1 MQGVSGIMVL
11 FFMALALVTLLVL
24 YGAVK
29 LYVRMLRGKVVDRG
43 TDVDFVVGT
52 FQGLV
57 AQLKEKERELEVLRR
72 HAEERA
78 GIMEDYNEN
87 ILQSVPTGVIS
98 LDESD
103 RVVKVNSSA
112 ERILGVRASE
122 IIGTPVSEVF
132 RGGLEPRVLGS
143 VERGE
148 TPYVAASGR
157 RLWLGFSLSPLLD
170 SEKRPIGRL
179 LIFTDLTELKA
190 LQSQAELRK
199 RLSSLGEMAA
209 GIAHELRNSMGVIS
223 GYTRLLSGKATPELK
238 GAVEAVSQEVSV
250 MDSIIS
256 DFLSFARPRE
266 PELAELNLRSL
277 AEECVRN
284 IVGERKDIEVTM
296 GIDEDLVIRADPVLL
311 RQAFANLAQNA
322 LQAQRDGG
330 SISFSARQDA
340 DSVYITVADEG
351 HGIDEAIRDRIFLP
365 FFTTKEKG
373 TGLGLAM
380 VHRIIESHGGSIEL
394 ESGSMGTTFRLRLPL
409 RKE

>member
-1 MQGVSGIMVL
+1 MVL
-11 FFMALALVTLLVL
+11 FLMALALAALLVL
-24 YGAVK
+24 YGVVK
-29 LYVRMLRGKVVDRG
+29 LYAKVLRGRASDG
-43 TDVDFVVGT
+43 SSDVDFVVGT

-57 AQLKEKERELEVLRR
+57 AQLKDKEREIEVHRR

-78 GIMEDYNEN
+78 GRMEDYNEN

-98 LDESD
+98 LDGDD

-112 ERILGVRASE
+112 ERIMGVRAPDV
-122 IIGTPVSEVF
+122 IGSPVSEVF
-132 RGGLEPRVLGS
+132 RGGLDPRALGS
-143 VERGE
+143 IERGE
-148 TPYVAASGR
+148 TSYVAASGR

-170 SEKRPIGRL
+170 SGKRPIGRL

-223 GYTRLLSGKATPELK
+223 GYTRLLSGRAPRELKAT
-238 GAVEAVSQEVSV
+238 VEAVAQEVSA

-256 DFLSFARPRE
+256 DFLSFARPRQ
-266 PELAELNLRSL
+266 PELAEVNLRSL

-296 GIDEDLVIRADPVLL
+296 AIDEALVVRADAGLL
-311 RQAFANLAQNA
+311 KQAFANLVQNA
-322 LQAQRDGG
+322 LQAQQDGG
-330 SISFSARQDA
+330 AISFSASRNA
-340 DSVYITVADEG
+340 DSVYITVSDAG
-351 HGIDEAIRDRIFLP
+351 HGIDEAIKDRIFLP

-373 TGLGLAM
+373 TGLGLAL
-380 VHRIIESHGGSIEL
+380 VHRIVESHGGSIEL
-394 ESGSMGTTFRLRLPL
+394 DSGGKGTTFRLSLPL
-409 RKE
+409 RRE

>member
-1 MQGVSGIMVL
+1 MQGVSGVMVL

-24 YGAVK
+24 YGAAKFYVK
-29 LYVRMLRGKVVDRG
+29 MLRGRARDKG

-78 GIMEDYNEN
+78 GIMEGYNEN

-98 LDESD
+98 LDEND

-112 ERILGVRASE
+112 ERILGVRE
-122 IIGTPVSEVF
+122 PDVIGTPVSEVF

-148 TPYVAASGR
+148 APYVAASGR

-170 SEKRPIGRL
+170 SGKRPIGRL

-190 LQSQAELRK
+190 FQSQAELRK

-223 GYTRLLSGKATPELK
+223 GYTRLLSAGATPELK
-238 GAVEAVSQEVSV
+238 GAVEAVSQEVSA
-250 MDSIIS
+250 MDSIIT
-256 DFLSFARPRE
+256 DFLSFARPQE
-266 PELAELNLRSL
+266 PELAELNLRLL

-284 IVGERKDIEVTM
+284 IVGERKDIEVKIAVD
-296 GIDEDLVIRADPVLL
+296 GDIVIRADPVLL

-322 LQAQRDGG
+322 LQAQQDGG
-330 SISFSARQDA
+330 AISFSATQDA
-340 DSVYITVADEG
+340 DAVHITVSDAG
-351 HGIDEAIRDRIFLP
+351 HGIDEAIKDRVFLP

-373 TGLGLAM
+373 TGLGLAL
-380 VHRIIESHGGSIEL
+380 VHRIIESHGGSIEV
-394 ESGSMGTTFRLRLPL
+394 ESCGKGTAFRMRLPL
-409 RKE
+409 RRQ